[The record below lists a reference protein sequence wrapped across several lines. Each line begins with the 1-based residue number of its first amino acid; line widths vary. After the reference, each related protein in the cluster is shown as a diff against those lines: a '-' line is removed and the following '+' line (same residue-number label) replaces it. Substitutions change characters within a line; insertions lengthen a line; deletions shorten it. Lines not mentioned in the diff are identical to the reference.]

1 MKNVL
6 ASVLW
11 RFRGIKVYA
20 LVGKSGTGK
29 SFRARLLMD
38 KFNIELMVDDGLLIR
53 DKKIIAGY
61 SAKREKAY
69 LTAVK
74 TALFT
79 NKDHRKQVRSVL
91 EKEHFKRLLIIG
103 TSDRMV
109 YKIAEALQLPNP
121 TKIIKIEDIAT
132 AEEID
137 TAIHYRKIQ
146 GSHVIPVPSIEVKR
160 NYPQF
165 MADSIKIL
173 LSKGFGAMKRQNV
186 YEKSVVR
193 PVFSSKGTVTI
204 SEAALSQ
211 MIMHCVDEYAPG
223 LQITKVQVR
232 SEKHGYKM
240 NVYVRVP
247 YGAQLAGTVHGL
259 QSYVV
264 ENLEKYTG
272 IIIDELNI
280 VVDSVGDE

>member
-1 MKNVL
+1 MKNFL

-38 KFNIELMVDDGLLIR
+38 KFGIELMVDDGLLIR
-53 DKKIIAGY
+53 DKKIIAGH

-79 NKDHRKQVRSVL
+79 DKEHRKQVRAVL
-91 EKEHFKRLLIIG
+91 EKEHFKRILIIG
-103 TSDRMV
+103 TSERMV
-109 YKIAEALQLPNP
+109 HKIAEALQLPSP
-121 TKIIKIEDIAT
+121 SKTIKIEDIAT

-160 NYPQF
+160 NYPQL

-173 LSKGFGAMKRQNV
+173 LSKGFGALKRQNV

-193 PVFSSKGTVTI
+193 PVFSSKGSVTI

-232 SEKHGYKM
+232 SEKHGYKI